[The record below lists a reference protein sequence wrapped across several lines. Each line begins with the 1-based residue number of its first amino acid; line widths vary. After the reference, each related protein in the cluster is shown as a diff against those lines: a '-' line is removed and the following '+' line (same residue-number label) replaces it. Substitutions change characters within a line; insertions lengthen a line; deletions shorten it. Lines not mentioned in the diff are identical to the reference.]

1 MKVTGLK
8 GRDAFNEFGRYMAIH
23 PFHLLIFVFGWFLVL
38 TETVT
43 VQFQSLTLQE
53 NLILLP
59 VQWTTYVVLFYFFFG
74 RFSYWC
80 ISRNIPWAYLT
91 SIFYFGFLQFMRVI
105 HIYVEPEIVIPNL
118 LFFTFRQTL
127 SYLPFSLLASAY
139 FGVIARKRLID
150 APDQF
155 PCWRPIKPLNV
166 ELYRFLPKEL
176 QCDLRRVEAQQQYVN
191 IVTQNGS
198 LMVRM
203 RFKQAI
209 AMIPDRLGLQVHRSL
224 WIAKDQ
230 IDKITYVD
238 GNPRILAIDGET
250 YPISRSKVKSV
261 KDALV
266 DDGMENA
273 FI

>member
-1 MKVTGLK
+1 MRVTGLK
-8 GRDAFNEFGRYMAIH
+8 DRDAFIEFSHYMAIH
-23 PFHLLIFVFGWFLVL
+23 PCHLMIFVIGWIMVAMGMFPY
-38 TETVT
+38 
-43 VQFQSLTLQE
+43 QFQTLPLQT
-53 NLILLP
+53 NLIILSL
-59 VQWTTYVVLFYFFFG
+59 QWTTYVVLFYFFFG
-74 RFSYWC
+74 KFTYWC

-91 SIFYFGFLQFMRVI
+91 SIFYFCFLQIMRAI
-105 HIYVEPEIVIPNL
+105 QIYVEPEIAIPNL
-118 LFFTFRQTL
+118 IPYTFRQTL
-127 SYLPFSLLASAY
+127 SFLPFSILSAAF
-139 FGVIARKRLID
+139 FGVRARNRLID

-155 PCWRPIKPLNV
+155 PFWRPIKPLDV
-166 ELYRFLPKEL
+166 ELYRHLPKEL

-191 IVTQNGS
+191 IVTQKGS
-198 LMVRM
+198 FLVRM

-238 GNPRILAIDGET
+238 GNPRILANDGET

-261 KDALV
+261 KDALL
-266 DDGMENA
+266 DDRMENA